1 MVINTSTVLV
11 WILSLGSDVVP
22 YPRNGSSSLYSFF
35 FLASPTMLSGNYCM
49 LEFEKPYSR
58 SFEDFG
64 LDRSFDSVGGIF

>member
-35 FLASPTMLSGNYCM
+35 LASPTMLSGNYCM
-49 LEFEKPYSR
+49 LDEFEKPYSR

>member
-1 MVINTSTVLV
+1 MSCRTRAMVPHPC
-11 WILSLGSDVVP
+11 IL
-22 YPRNGSSSLYSFF
+22 F

-49 LEFEKPYSR
+49 LEFEKPYSQ